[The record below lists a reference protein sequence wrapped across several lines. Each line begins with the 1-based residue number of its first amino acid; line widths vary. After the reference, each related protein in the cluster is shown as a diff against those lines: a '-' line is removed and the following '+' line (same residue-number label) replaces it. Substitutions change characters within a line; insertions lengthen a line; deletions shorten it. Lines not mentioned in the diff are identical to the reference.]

1 VTPRTGSILLVDDD
15 ESLRRVAEY
24 QLAEAGHRVVARGTG
39 AEALEA
45 ATKDRFDLVV
55 TDVLM
60 PGMTGLELVDRLR
73 ASHPDVVPV
82 VITAHGDVE
91 TAVRA
96 MQSGAFDFL
105 EKPFTK
111 ERLVVAVEKA
121 LQYAALRDENRR
133 LRALAAAP
141 PAFASFVGA
150 SSALKR
156 FLDDLRLAAD
166 SDATVLLQGESG
178 TGKELAARAVHESSK
193 RAGAPLVVVNCAA
206 IPETLVESELFGHR
220 RGAFTGATED
230 RKGKFEAASRG
241 TIFLD
246 EVGEL
251 PPSAQAR
258 LLRVLQEGEVDTVGA
273 AKPVRVDVRVVA
285 ATRADLEARVRE
297 GSFREDLWF
306 RLHVVPLRIP
316 PLRERVGDVPLL
328 LEHFLARSATRHGR
342 AVPRIEPAAMDRMER
357 HDWPGNVRELENLV
371 ERLVV
376 LGRGDTIRETDLPAA
391 VRSEGPRLGGARIE
405 IPPEGLVLEEVERG
419 LLEEALRRHGG
430 NQSAAARFLGI
441 SRQTLIYR
449 MKKFGLQGYPESS

>member
-1 VTPRTGSILLVDDD
+1 MTPPAGAILLVDDD

-24 QLAEAGHRVVARGTG
+24 QLAEAGHRVVARGSG

-55 TDVLM
+55 TDVSM
-60 PGMTGLELVDRLR
+60 PGMSGLELLDRLR

-111 ERLVVAVEKA
+111 ERLLVAVEKA

-133 LRALAAAP
+133 LRALASAP
-141 PAFASFVGA
+141 PGFASFVGA

-166 SDATVLLQGESG
+166 SDATVLLLGESG
-178 TGKELAARAVHESSK
+178 TGKELAARALHESSRRK
-193 RAGAPLVVVNCAA
+193 NAPLVVVNCAA

-230 RKGKFEAASRG
+230 RRGKFETASGG
-241 TIFLD
+241 TVFLD

-251 PPSAQAR
+251 PAPAQAR
-258 LLRVLQEGEVDTVGA
+258 LLRVLQEGEVDKIGQA
-273 AKPVRVDVRVVA
+273 APVKVDVRVVA
-285 ATRADLEARVRE
+285 ATRIDLESRVRE
-297 GSFREDLWF
+297 GAFREDLWF
-306 RLHVVPLRIP
+306 RLNVVPLPIP
-316 PLRERVGDVPLL
+316 PLRERAGDVPLL
-328 LEHFLARSATRHGR
+328 LEHFLGKAAGKHGR
-342 AVPRIEPAAMDRMER
+342 PVPRLEPAALDRLER

-376 LGRGDTIRETDLPAA
+376 LGREGTIREGDLPGSL
-391 VRSEGPRLGGARIE
+391 RGEGPRFGGARIE
-405 IPPEGLVLEEVERG
+405 IPPGGIVLEEVEKG
-419 LLEEALRRHGG
+419 LLEEALRRHAG

-449 MKKFGLQGYPESS
+449 MKKFGLS